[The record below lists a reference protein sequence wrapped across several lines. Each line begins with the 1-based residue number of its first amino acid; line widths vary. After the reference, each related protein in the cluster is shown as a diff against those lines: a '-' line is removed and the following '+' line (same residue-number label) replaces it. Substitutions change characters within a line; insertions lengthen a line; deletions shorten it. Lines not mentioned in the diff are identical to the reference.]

1 MNSFARA
8 FYRLLFSPPA
18 YDPDQEKNPRKILII
33 RQHNQLG
40 DLLASSSLFRAIKA
54 KYPEAK
60 ITLVVSPANK
70 DAVAKN
76 KFIDRVVVF
85 DKGKHIWIFEFFR
98 FLSVLREGY
107 DWVIVPVTVS
117 ISFTS
122 CLMAGI
128 AKARLKVGPKYLDGK
143 YNEADLFFNR
153 KVVLD
158 WRNHPD
164 MHIAE
169 RILDIVKPLGV
180 EPAGY
185 APEVSVDTVDVA
197 FADQF
202 LNHFEEHH
210 TRPVIGLHTGAGK
223 VPNRWYYKNFVAV
236 IQTLREKYDAC
247 IYLTGSSA
255 DISTIEKIME
265 ELPFTVLTCIDRSIP
280 EVAAVI
286 ARSDLFITN
295 DTGIMHVAG
304 STATPQ
310 ISLFGPTNPFVWA
323 PMGTN
328 KVFMQRSDIID
339 NITVA
344 EVCEV
349 ADRLLLLSNKRN
361 KNA

>member
-1 MNSFARA
+1 MNNFARA

-18 YDPDQEKNPRKILII
+18 YDPDQEKQPAKILII

-40 DLLASSSLFRAIKA
+40 DLLASTSLFRAIKA
-54 KYPEAK
+54 KYPESN

-76 KFIDRVVVF
+76 KYIDRVVVF
-85 DKGKHIWIFEFFR
+85 NKGKHIWPVEFFR

-107 DWVIVPVTVS
+107 DWVLVPVTVS

-122 CLMAGI
+122 NLMAGI
-128 AKARLKVGPKYLDGK
+128 AKAKLKVGPKYLDGK
-143 YNEADLFFNR
+143 YNEADLFFNK

-164 MHIAE
+164 MHIAD
-169 RILDIVKPLGV
+169 RILDIVKPIGI

-185 APEVSVDTVDVA
+185 SPEVSFDPVDEA

-202 LNHFEEHH
+202 LNHFEELR

-223 VPNRWYYKNFVAV
+223 LPNRWYYGNFVSL
-236 IQTLREKYDAC
+236 IRKLREKHDAC
-247 IYLTGSSA
+247 IYLTGSTA
-255 DISTIEKIME
+255 DLAIIDQIRE

-323 PMGTN
+323 PMGAN
-328 KVFMQRSDIID
+328 KVFLQRSDIID

-349 ADRLLLLSNKRN
+349 ADRLLLLSNKGKSN
-361 KNA
+361 D

>member
-1 MNSFARA
+1 MNNFARA
-8 FYRLLFSPPA
+8 FYRVLFSPPA
-18 YDPDQEKNPRKILII
+18 YDPDQEKQPAKILII

-40 DLLASSSLFRAIKA
+40 DLLASTSLFRAIKA
-54 KYPEAK
+54 KYPESN

-76 KFIDRVVVF
+76 KYIDRVVVF
-85 DKGKHIWIFEFFR
+85 NKGKHIWPVEFFR

-107 DWVIVPVTVS
+107 DWVLVPVTVS

-122 CLMAGI
+122 NLMAGI
-128 AKARLKVGPKYLDGK
+128 AKAKLKVGPKYLDGK
-143 YNEADLFFNR
+143 YNEADLFFNK

-164 MHIAE
+164 MHIAD
-169 RILDIVKPLGV
+169 RILDIVKPIGI

-185 APEVSVDTVDVA
+185 SPEVSFDPVDEA

-202 LNHFEEHH
+202 LNHFEELR

-223 VPNRWYYKNFVAV
+223 LPNRWYYGNFVSL
-236 IQTLREKYDAC
+236 IRKLREKHDAC
-247 IYLTGSSA
+247 IYLTGSTA
-255 DISTIEKIME
+255 DLAIIDQIRE

-323 PMGTN
+323 PMGAN
-328 KVFMQRSDIID
+328 KVFLQRSDIID

-349 ADRLLLLSNKRN
+349 ADRLLLLSNKGKSN
-361 KNA
+361 D

>member
-1 MNSFARA
+1 MNNFARA

-18 YDPDQEKNPRKILII
+18 YDPDQEKQPAKILII

-40 DLLASSSLFRAIKA
+40 DLLASTSLFRAIKA
-54 KYPEAK
+54 KYPESN

-76 KFIDRVVVF
+76 KYIDRVVVF
-85 DKGKHIWIFEFFR
+85 NKGKHIWPVEFFR

-107 DWVIVPVTVS
+107 DWVLVPVTVS

-122 CLMAGI
+122 NLMAGI
-128 AKARLKVGPKYLDGK
+128 ANAKLKVGPKYLDGK
-143 YNEADLFFNR
+143 YNEADLFFNK

-164 MHIAE
+164 MHIAD
-169 RILDIVKPLGV
+169 RILDIVKPIGI

-185 APEVSVDTVDVA
+185 SPEVSFDPVDEA

-202 LNHFEEHH
+202 LNHFEELR

-223 VPNRWYYKNFVAV
+223 LPNRWYYGNFVSL
-236 IQTLREKYDAC
+236 IRKLREKHDAC
-247 IYLTGSSA
+247 IYLTGSTA
-255 DISTIEKIME
+255 DLAIIDQIRE

-323 PMGTN
+323 PMGAN
-328 KVFMQRSDIID
+328 KVFLQRSDIID

-349 ADRLLLLSNKRN
+349 ADRLLLLSNKGKSN
-361 KNA
+361 D